1 MAYAV
6 ARELPGVSMEV
17 YRRMMAA
24 IDVRAPRGLILRAV
38 GPAGENLRM
47 IEVWASQDD
56 RIRFVQTYIEPA
68 RQAAGAGAAEDRPH
82 DHFEVDVQDLVRP

>member
-1 MAYAV
+1 MTYAV
-6 ARELPGVSMEV
+6 AQELPGVSMEV

-24 IDVRAPRGLILRAV
+24 IDAQAPQGLILRAV

-47 IEVWASQDD
+47 VEVWDSKDD
-56 RIRFVQTYIEPA
+56 RDRFVRTSIQAA
-68 RQAAGAGAAEDRPH
+68 RQAVGGSAMEDAPH